1 MNQAPPPA
9 QTMTADPSV
18 VDAAVRFCDDAL
30 ASPTVEF
37 LKPVESNVKIINNF
51 WSKTVTI
58 QIANP
63 AGEKVLSIIIEIPEY
78 DVWHGSV
85 VTAEGVCVARVS
97 QEFRARFRMRC
108 SVCDPLALERERC
121 VDAPPVSIEWGG
133 AHFGEVNHDFNRDLC
148 VCNPNSV
155 KPIAHAQGPVDRIDS
170 AEDPNS
176 TRNKLCKLYIYSL
189 ALPVFGVC
197 LGLLCGIPACMC
209 YPLEFHIKDS
219 AGEKVRGFER
229 PALAVDDFF
238 RSPGVLHFERMT
250 SEQRRLALVVGM
262 YSTAQRLCHP
272 QEGGGG

>member
-58 QIANP
+58 PIANP
-63 AGEKVLSIIIEIPEY
+63 AGEKVLSIVIEIPEY

-97 QEFRARFRMRC
+97 QKFRPVMHRGRWI
-108 SVCDPLALERERC
+108 
-121 VDAPPVSIEWGG
+121 DAPPVPIEWGG

-148 VCNPNSV
+148 FCNPTSAE
-155 KPIAHAQGPVDRIDS
+155 PIAHAQGPVERVEF
-170 AEDPNS
+170 AEDFNS
-176 TRNKLCKLYIYSL
+176 ERYKLCKVAKICC
-189 ALPVFGVC
+189 LPCFGIVPGFIIFGC
-197 LGLLCGIPACMC
+197 FACVC
-209 YPLEFHIKDS
+209 YPLEFYIKDS
-219 AGEKVRGFER
+219 AGEKVGGFER
-229 PALAVDDFF
+229 HGIAVDSYFQ
-238 RSPGVLHFERMT
+238 SPGVLHFERMT

-262 YSTAQRLCHP
+262 YKMAQHLCCHP
-272 QEGGGG
+272 SEGGGGGGGF

>member
-9 QTMTADPSV
+9 QTMTANPSV

-37 LKPVESNVKIINNF
+37 LKPVESNVKSS
-51 WSKTVTI
+51 WGQWKSKTVTI
-58 QIANP
+58 PIANP
-63 AGEKVLSIIIEIPEY
+63 AGEKVLSIVIEIPEH
-78 DVWHGSV
+78 DVWHGSI

-97 QEFRARFRMRC
+97 QEFRARLYRR
-108 SVCDPLALERERC
+108 RWI
-121 VDAPPVSIEWGG
+121 DAPPVPIEWGG

-170 AEDPNS
+170 ADDPNS

-189 ALPVFGVC
+189 ALPVFGSV

-209 YPLEFHIKDS
+209 YPLEFDIKDS
-219 AGEKVRGFER
+219 AGEKVGGFETR
-229 PALAVDDFF
+229 GITVCEYF

-262 YSTAQRLCHP
+262 YLMAQHLCHP
-272 QEGGGG
+272 QEGGGAGGGF